1 MMVIII
7 LFNNKDYNNRTP
19 PPPRK
24 NCISQRA
31 SMERNEISQGE
42 LFFFKTLEWNVQ
54 RFSKRWNMLLV
65 FIPRDIRRSAGHL
78 SDDFL
83 SYPDDALYRNI
94 TRGIVIMLVSW
105 LSKQNNN
112 KTHYSDLPARY
123 ENKRVPRGS

>member
-54 RFSKRWNMLLV
+54 RFSKR
-65 FIPRDIRRSAGHL
+65 
-78 SDDFL
+78 
-83 SYPDDALYRNI
+83 
-94 TRGIVIMLVSW
+94 
-105 LSKQNNN
+105 
-112 KTHYSDLPARY
+112 
-123 ENKRVPRGS
+123 